1 MSFYLKRKF
10 LKKWFFSSN
19 IIKPHTPTQVLKSR
33 SIKKEGE
40 KYWKKERKKEE
51 EKEKLQESIQIKGK
65 SRFWEEKNTS
75 TSKITFLTWFHFLPL
90 HHTILKTL
98 SKIIEKVFL
107 ALFGPSFNLSIY
119 ITWVAPFLFT
129 HEIHIFSLWR
139 VGWKGTFVD
148 PKWGNTHKKSA
159 WVPKVKEPY
168 YLWYHILSNWFRKEA
183 K

>member
-1 MSFYLKRKF
+1 LKRKF
-10 LKKWFFSSN
+10 WRSDFSPQISS
-19 IIKPHTPTQVLKSR
+19 KFLESSR
-33 SIKKEGE
+33 DGAQKRERE
-40 KYWKKERKKEE
+40 NYWKRRRKK
-51 EKEKLQESIQIKGK
+51 KRGRKKKLQESLQIKGK
-65 SRFWEEKNTS
+65 SIFWEEKNIS
-75 TSKITFLTWFHFLPL
+75 TSKISFLMWFHFLPL